1 MTKVTV
7 DIEQLRGAATSLS
20 SAATT
25 IEEKYNTLTKSAGEV
40 YITTYALIF
49 VPSYVED
56 LRNKSKTLDAKVDLA
71 ILINSGDTGNVP
83 ESGSISYEVSGN
95 DPTDLEGMQTAI
107 GEAMADM
114 GQDMASIDG
123 GAEDDPRIALMK
135 TYLEKWGSNENTA
148 GAMHSQLGPEG
159 TLALTEYI
167 GAHVATDS
175 KQKENAKSVLE
186 LLKSSL
192 NTATNG
198 WSPEKA
204 EEFGEE
210 LVRSARYPTS
220 DPNSVPIYPRRTHT
234 DGLQWLLYNNDDASD
249 PFMRGVA
256 EKMDEIQRQDAEAN
270 TTNSWPWHGEPRFFY
285 EMVGRDEAEW
295 SEDIPSIVFHNLGN
309 RPELSFEFFN
319 GHPERIGYWLTEHD
333 HYAAGGDLSG
343 ISSAMAAASTDPG
356 VKAAH
361 PAEAATLAAQA
372 IQRLPHQADTS
383 ALAGGPDADV
393 AGVEMAPHLERI
405 METYMPSVA
414 SAYANGSG
422 AQPTK
427 DDDGDGVIDLRH
439 TVAPPNGE
447 QLTDSPWFS
456 TKDLDVA
463 LGVIGRD
470 RQSLIDMRQAVNKA
484 EAEGVTPEMTD
495 DQFTTHATQW
505 SAVEGAFA
513 NAVGT
518 GAIEDAQAKDDYA
531 LAWIELGKS
540 AASEA
545 AGAAGAGKNP
555 VTSVGSGMLID
566 ELAEQA
572 KKTWANGAKSETAK
586 QDAMAEQA
594 LQDYRLRLQFAA
606 DAAGLN
612 GYQDEN
618 SGVTLD
624 DVEPDDMTDGVVTNP
639 DGTTRLITQEEL
651 EALDE
656 GEQSVARS
664 SLQSL
669 VGSPL
674 GVSARVPSTLIDTTF
689 DRMFINRFS

>member
-1 MTKVTV
+1 M
-7 DIEQLRGAATSLS
+7 
-20 SAATT
+20 
-25 IEEKYNTLTKSAGEV
+25 
-40 YITTYALIF
+40 
-49 VPSYVED
+49 ED

-114 GQDMASIDG
+114 GQDMASING

-167 GAHVATDS
+167 GDHVAAGG
-175 KQKENAKSVLE
+175 KQQENAKAVLE

-220 DPNSVPIYPRRTHT
+220 DPNSVAVYPRRTHT

-285 EMVGRDEAEW
+285 EMVDRSEAEW

-319 GHPERIGYWLTEHD
+319 GHPERIGYWLTDHD
-333 HYAAGGDLSG
+333 HYGAGGDPSG
-343 ISSAMAAASTDPG
+343 VASAMNAASTDPALM
-356 VKAAH
+356 AAH
-361 PAEAATLAAQA
+361 PVETATLAAQA
-372 IQRLPHQADTS
+372 LYRLPSLADED
-383 ALAGGPDADV
+383 ALKEGTDATV
-393 AGVEMAPHLERI
+393 RGVEMAPHLEHI
-405 METYMPSVA
+405 METYLESVA
-414 SAYANGSG
+414 SAYA
-422 AQPTK
+422 
-427 DDDGDGVIDLRH
+427 DDNRQLPERDADGDGVIDLTY
-439 TVAPPNGE
+439 TVITPNGE
-447 QLTDSPWFS
+447 ELPNSPWF
-456 TKDLDVA
+456 DREYLDRA
-463 LGVIGRD
+463 LGLIGRD
-470 RQSLIDMRQAVNKA
+470 RQALLDMRQAVNKA

-495 DQFTTHATQW
+495 DQFTSHATRW
-505 SAVEGAFA
+505 SAVEGGFA

-540 AASEA
+540 ATSEA
-545 AGAAGAGKNP
+545 AGAAGAGRNP
-555 VTSVGSGMLID
+555 VTSVGSGLLID
-566 ELAEQA
+566 TLAEQA
-572 KKTWANGAKSETAK
+572 RSEWAGNTDDEKATQEA
-586 QDAMAEQA
+586 AAAQA
-594 LQDYRLRLQFAA
+594 LANYRLRLQFAA
-606 DAAGLN
+606 DKAGLN
-612 GYQDEN
+612 GYQDET
-618 SGVTLD
+618 SGLTLKD
-624 DVEPDDMTDGVVTNP
+624 AMPGDMTDGVVTDP
-639 DGTTRLITQEEL
+639 DGTVRLITKKEFD
-651 EALDE
+651 ALPTDE
-656 GEQSVARS
+656 RSVAAA

-669 VGSPL
+669 ASNPL
-674 GVSARVPSTLIDTTF
+674 GLSANVPAALINSTFNDEF
-689 DRMFINRFS
+689 VKRFP